1 MWSTLATSRT
11 SVTAGSSSSPRD
23 LFRLKLSDDGQRVTI
38 VTDIEQQIF
47 MSYDGVIAHSEQS
60 AAKMASGTPITHADA
75 AYFVVAPTFRTGAEK
90 YAVQAVGKMVQHHS
104 IRRTDSS
111 DTTIALIG
119 QFEKR

>member
-1 MWSTLATSRT
+1 MVDAGDIADLCYSRFFELAPD
-11 SVTAGSSSSPRD
+11 ARD

-38 VTDIEQQIF
+38 VTDNEQQIF

-90 YAVQAVGKMVQHHS
+90 YACAVISHERADKPPFPSGGE
-104 IRRTDSS
+104 IIGSS
-111 DTTIALIG
+111 
-119 QFEKR
+119 